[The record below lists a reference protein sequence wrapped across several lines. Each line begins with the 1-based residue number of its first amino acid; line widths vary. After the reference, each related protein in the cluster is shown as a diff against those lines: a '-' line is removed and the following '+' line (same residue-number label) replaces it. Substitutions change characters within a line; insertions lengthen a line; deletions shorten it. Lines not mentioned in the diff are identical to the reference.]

1 MLDAVL
7 EVDAIRRLYSG
18 GRRGDLDSAVYPSD
32 NCEGQVVL
40 DYDIDTVRYQ
50 GQQVD
55 FVDTDD
61 ACDYLE
67 FLWREAG
74 HSD

>member
-1 MLDAVL
+1 MKIKIIL
-7 EVDAIRRLYSG
+7 EVEADELDW
-18 GRRGDLDSAVYPSD
+18 GRSAVYPSD

-40 DYDIDTVRYQ
+40 DYDLDIVRYNSMPI
-50 GQQVD
+50 D

-67 FLWREAG
+67 FLWGEADHKEYG
-74 HSD
+74 HG

>member
-1 MLDAVL
+1 MKIKIIL
-7 EVDAIRRLYSG
+7 EVDAD
-18 GRRGDLDSAVYPSD
+18 DLDWGRSSVYPSD

-40 DYDIDTVRYQ
+40 DFDLDTVRYQ
-50 GQQVD
+50 GQAID

-67 FLWREAG
+67 FLWGEADHKEYVHG
-74 HSD
+74 

>member
-1 MLDAVL
+1 MKIKIIL
-7 EVDAIRRLYSG
+7 EVEASE
-18 GRRGDLDSAVYPSD
+18 LDWGKSAVYPSD

-40 DYDIDTVRYQ
+40 DYDLDIVRYNSMPI
-50 GQQVD
+50 D

-67 FLWREAG
+67 FLWGEADHKEYVHG
-74 HSD
+74 

>member
-1 MLDAVL
+1 MKIKIIL
-7 EVDAIRRLYSG
+7 EVDA
-18 GRRGDLDSAVYPSD
+18 GDLDWGRSAVYPSD

-55 FVDTDD
+55 FADTDD